1 MDILP
6 RNSQKKCGL
15 YARVSS
21 SEQVKGYSIEAQLDA
36 GREHAARQN
45 WEVVAEYVDAGLSG
59 TSDDRPQ
66 FKRMIRDALSGQFEI
81 IMVHSFDR
89 FSRNLEDAVVYKS
102 LLRRDG
108 VQVVS
113 VTEQVDDG
121 PLGFIHEGIIDL
133 FAAYYSINL
142 SAKIR
147 SGLAR
152 SIEAGRWPWAV
163 PTGYK
168 RENGWVRISEAG
180 AGIQMAFNEFAT
192 GNYTLDTWADAAY
205 RAGLRGPMDNKIRP
219 GGWSRIFHNRFYIG
233 RLTWN
238 ALDVEGVH
246 EPLIDE
252 TTFNRVQVILREH
265 DQFAQHR
272 ERGFYMLSGLLW
284 SLDANSSMVGA
295 RARGRND
302 TYRYYRSRSKNT
314 NGSTKHYVR
323 ANELEGQIETALS
336 QLSISPR
343 DIDGLDVDESLRL
356 ALRVANNNLASIY
369 QWLDTDEQRRA
380 FLRLVIS
387 KYGLKVSCYQIVEV
401 EPKNPFCFRLD
412 INRVEMA
419 GVEPSLFYLVG
430 VSV

>member
-1 MDILP
+1 MSMIIP
-6 RNSQKKCGL
+6 QNAAL

-21 SEQVKGYSIEAQLDA
+21 SEQVKGYSIDAQIEA
-36 GREHAARQN
+36 GRQYAAQHG
-45 WEVVAEYVDAGLSG
+45 WVVVAEYIDAGLSG

-66 FKRMIRDALSGQFEI
+66 FKRMIRDALSGQFEV

-163 PTGYK
+163 PAGYK

-180 AGIQMAFNEFAT
+180 AGIQMAFSEFAT

-219 GGWSRIFHNRFYIG
+219 AGWSRIFHNRFYIG

-238 ALDVEGVH
+238 DLDVEGAH

-252 TTFNRVQVILREH
+252 VTFNRVQAILREH
-265 DQFAQHR
+265 DKFARHR
-272 ERGFYMLSGLLW
+272 QRGFYMLGGLVW
-284 SLDANSSMVGA
+284 SLDANDMMVGA
-295 RARGRND
+295 KARGRND
-302 TYRYYRSRSKNT
+302 TYRYYRSRART
-314 NGSTKHYVR
+314 TDGSTKHYVR
-323 ANELEGQIETALS
+323 ADELEGQIETVLS
-336 QLSISPR
+336 EISIAPQ

-387 KYGLKVSCYQIVEV
+387 KYGLRVSCHQIVEV
-401 EPKNPFCFRLD
+401 IPNPPFCFRLD

-419 GVEPSLFYLVG
+419 IVKSPSLFFMVG
-430 VSV
+430 VA